1 MAIRGADPLFFVI
14 SKEIK
19 KEIRRFLKGAGVERI
34 ELPSAVLE
42 TDVLPL
48 YDTPKN
54 KKMVTCTGF
63 EPVSAAVKGRCVKPL
78 HQHATLLPNWCL
90 NIILK
95 GLSNCKT
102 FFLCGRKICYYSP
115 ISENKESRQMI

>member
-14 SKEIK
+14 SREIK

-54 KKMVTCTGF
+54 KKSKFAKM
-63 EPVSAAVKGRCVKPL
+63 
-78 HQHATLLPNWCL
+78 
-90 NIILK
+90 
-95 GLSNCKT
+95 
-102 FFLCGRKICYYSP
+102 
-115 ISENKESRQMI
+115 